1 MTAISVLALGHLKFD
16 QIQSLQQHFSGIEA
30 IDSTLPRE
38 TRLADRG
45 AELNRAIAAAANSW
59 VLILREGEHVDPAL
73 ADEIARSIGEPPR
86 AWGFRMRT
94 ELLYAGQPLL
104 LTDSAGEIR
113 LLHQRHARF
122 RDQNLNVEGTV
133 VRMERP
139 LMQTTFSTV
148 AQHEEFLRTR
158 GVPHSLV
165 RRVLLFLRNAL
176 ATGALWRSRA
186 TLRYLWL
193 EAGYDLSGERT

>member
-1 MTAISVLALGHLKFD
+1 MTTISVLALGHLKFD

-38 TRLADRG
+38 TRLVDRG
-45 AELNRAIAAAANSW
+45 AELNRAIAAAANPW
-59 VLILREGEHVDPAL
+59 VLVLREGEHVDLAL
-73 ADEIARSIGEPPR
+73 AEEIKRSIGDPPR
-86 AWGFRMRT
+86 AWGFRIRT
-94 ELLYAGQPLL
+94 RLVYDGQPLL
-104 LTDSAGEIR
+104 LTEGDGEVR

-133 VRMERP
+133 VRMEHS
-139 LMQTTFSTV
+139 LTQTTFGTT
-148 AQHEEFLRTR
+148 AQHHEFLRAR

-165 RRVLLFLRNAL
+165 RRIFLFSRNAFV
-176 ATGALWRSRA
+176 TGALWRSRA

-193 EAGYDLSGERT
+193 EAGYDLSGER